1 MALREEQA
9 RLVAHFRQQRFAD
22 DATAR
27 RCLEEAGWDLQAAMR
42 AFMPPVPDSPVA
54 GRTLA
59 TSKFKTA
66 YMQASVPEGP
76 MDLGMKL
83 GTLIQEYCGQE
94 GIDWVAEGE
103 PFLKQLQR
111 EAMRNMDDPVE
122 QMMQRMW
129 TSTLTLRQR
138 EFCFIL
144 NYMARADA
152 QPSASAVAGLSR
164 GINKLCVSIPP
175 RPPFPPG
182 DVCYRGG
189 GFDDRYRSF
198 FVGSRKYRQPA
209 YLATSFSE
217 AVARQFIVERGGD
230 DCVLWRVRI
239 DPVRKCHHVNLV
251 TKTVPGLPDE
261 QEYLFAPYSAF
272 TVLSSTWNAGTAAD
286 PHVIELQAA
295 VDNKA
300 EREDLPLAPWS

>member
-1 MALREEQA
+1 
-9 RLVAHFRQQRFAD
+9 
-22 DATAR
+22 
-27 RCLEEAGWDLQAAMR
+27 
-42 AFMPPVPDSPVA
+42 MPPVPDSPVA

-66 YMQASVPEGP
+66 YMQALVPEGP

-111 EAMRNMDDPVE
+111 EAMLNMDDPVE

-152 QPSASAVAGLSR
+152 QPSANAVAGLSR

-239 DPVRKCHHVNLV
+239 DPVRKCHHVNLI
-251 TKTVPGLPDE
+251 KKSNVPGE
-261 QEYLFAPYSAF
+261 EEYLFQCYSVF
-272 TVLSSTWNAGTAAD
+272 TVVSATWFSGSAAN
-286 PHVIELQAA
+286 PHVIELEAA
-295 VDNKA
+295 VDNK
-300 EREDLPLAPWS
+300 EEPEDLPLAPWS